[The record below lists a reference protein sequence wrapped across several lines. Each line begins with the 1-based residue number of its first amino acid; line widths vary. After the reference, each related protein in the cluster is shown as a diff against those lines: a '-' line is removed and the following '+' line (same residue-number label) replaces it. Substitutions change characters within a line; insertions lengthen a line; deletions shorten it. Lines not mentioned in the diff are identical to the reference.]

1 MLAQGGIHNILRLHA
16 LSFPTLH
23 IPILLIRISNIDLY
37 IGPTFTIVSSAARK
51 HFDPKAS
58 EHSGLSCS
66 LFQSGNI
73 RFRIQ
78 HSSSSRIRLARLFH
92 WEFKKKKKHMFPPLG
107 WLKHD
112 VHLIISIQTA
122 VYFCLFCLLSKQ
134 SAAASFHAMLC
145 RSFRITYHQSIWCGT
160 GVVMVH

>member
-1 MLAQGGIHNILRLHA
+1 MSTLNVNCTCSVMFSGVLHYMYIVPLNILAQGGIHNILRLHA

-78 HSSSSRIRLARLFH
+78 HSSSPRIRLARLFH
-92 WEFKKKKKHMFPPLG
+92 WEFKKKEETHVSTFG
-107 WLKHD
+107 
-112 VHLIISIQTA
+112 LIET
-122 VYFCLFCLLSKQ
+122 
-134 SAAASFHAMLC
+134 
-145 RSFRITYHQSIWCGT
+145 
-160 GVVMVH
+160 